1 MPEFAPAVFD
11 KWPLT
16 GFVSRGVVRRGVD
29 VAAALIS
36 LVIFTAD
43 APVATVS

>member
-1 MPEFAPAVFD
+1 VPEFAPAVFD

-43 APVATVS
+43 ALVATVS